1 MSRFETVQATLQAE
15 IAKPYA
21 YGSADCFFTGLA
33 MIDALNGTD
42 HVSDYRGRYKTLAGA
57 QKALRADGHKS
68 LVSFMEALLGIRI
81 APLQASIGD
90 IGVIA
95 LPVEGKKR
103 LAEHVGIHDGRGWW
117 VKTEDGVRK
126 FDSAQAT
133 AAYRT

>member
-68 LVSFMEALLGIRI
+68 LVTFFEVLGGPRI

-103 LAEHVGIHDGRGWW
+103 LAEHVGVHDGRGWW

-133 AAYRT
+133 SAYRT